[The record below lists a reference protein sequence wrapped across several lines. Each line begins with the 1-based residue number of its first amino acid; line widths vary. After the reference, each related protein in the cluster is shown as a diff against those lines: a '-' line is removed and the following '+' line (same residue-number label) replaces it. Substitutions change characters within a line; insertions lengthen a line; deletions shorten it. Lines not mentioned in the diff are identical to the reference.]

1 MIRGGVAALVLI
13 AVSAGGGATSRT
25 EASAANRLVMATL
38 TRAVVSAAST
48 PDTQARVLA
57 TWCGAASQVDRA
69 PNPVSGN
76 AVHWIYAIPSDGA
89 DRLASVASTMQTNAE
104 EIDVWW
110 RGQDPLRVPRNDVA
124 TFPCGTQLDLT
135 TVRVSRTGSQLASL
149 DDRFDG
155 IVDSLEA
162 ASFRS
167 PFTKYLV
174 YYDGPVSEA
183 NVCGQGGSDPT
194 GFGVAVVYF
203 QACAGVST
211 AAVAAHELLHTL
223 GAVPRAAPH
232 NCTGDT
238 SDHTCD
244 DRSDLM
250 FPSIGGDP
258 LASKVLDPGRDDY
271 YGHPGAFQD
280 MQDSAWLVRLD
291 GQVPL
296 ALTISGPGTVSADVP
311 GLLCTTSCTTTW
323 NSGQRLALTA
333 APSTG
338 ARLVRW
344 GSACSGAA
352 GCIVTVGGGTTL
364 SALFAPAAFRL
375 SVGVSGRGA
384 VRSSRSGI
392 TCRPRCSASFPS
404 YAPVTL
410 TATPAKGWKFRSWS
424 GACRGAKRTCTVP
437 MSAATSA
444 RARFARA

>member
-13 AVSAGGGATSRT
+13 AVAAGGGATSRT
-25 EASAANRLVMATL
+25 EASTADSLVMATS
-38 TRAVVSAAST
+38 TRADVTAVSS

-57 TWCGAASQVDRA
+57 TWCGTASQVDRV

-76 AVHWIYAIPSDGA
+76 VVHWIYAIPSDGS

-124 TFPCGTQLDLT
+124 AFPCGTQLDLT
-135 TVRVSRTGSQLASL
+135 TVRVSRTVSQLASL

-291 GQVPL
+291 GQCRSRSP
-296 ALTISGPGTVSADVP
+296 SAAP
-311 GLLCTTSCTTTW
+311 ARFRPTSPACSARRAARPRW

-352 GCIVTVGGGTTL
+352 GCIVTVGGGTTRL
-364 SALFAPAAFRL
+364 RALRTRGLP
-375 SVGVSGRGA
+375 VVGRGLGA
-384 VRSSRSGI
+384 RRSSKLEVGNH
-392 TCRPRCSASFPS
+392 
-404 YAPVTL
+404 V
-410 TATPAKGWKFRSWS
+410 
-424 GACRGAKRTCTVP
+424 
-437 MSAATSA
+437 SAAVL
-444 RARFARA
+444 RRRFRRTRRSR